1 MDAVLALR
9 EEDNSLVI
17 IRNGGGVKNSSN
29 DPTFYDNTVKDTGE
43 IVEFE
48 GEDAKNFQNMRD
60 ESIVTMKTAS
70 VNVNGDMMQAWVA
83 LMKGNDMSYQ
93 LRYFRMKNK
102 KWDIY
107 DYYEND
113 LTSLKIKSIQIWLYL
128 NKSSMLLLQWGMNCG
143 IANM

>member
-1 MDAVLALR
+1 M
-9 EEDNSLVI
+9 
-17 IRNGGGVKNSSN
+17 KNSSN

-113 LTSLKIKSIQIWLYL
+113 LTSLK
-128 NKSSMLLLQWGMNCG
+128 NKG
-143 IANM
+143 IANMGKVWHLLQN